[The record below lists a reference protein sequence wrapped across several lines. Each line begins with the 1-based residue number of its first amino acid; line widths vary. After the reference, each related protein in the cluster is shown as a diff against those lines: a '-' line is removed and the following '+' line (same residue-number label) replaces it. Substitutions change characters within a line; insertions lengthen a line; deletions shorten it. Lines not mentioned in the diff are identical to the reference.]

1 MASKSIGDRV
11 RVIDQDWI
19 IGTIV
24 EDWGKNV
31 VITDD
36 HSELADNTLF
46 YKKSELQ
53 LIEKRGDDGLD

>member
-1 MASKSIGDRV
+1 MASKSIGDKV
-11 RVIDQDWI
+11 RVIDQEI

-36 HSELADNTLF
+36 HSEFSDNTLF
-46 YKKSELQ
+46 YKKSELE
-53 LIEKRGDDGLD
+53 LIEEQK